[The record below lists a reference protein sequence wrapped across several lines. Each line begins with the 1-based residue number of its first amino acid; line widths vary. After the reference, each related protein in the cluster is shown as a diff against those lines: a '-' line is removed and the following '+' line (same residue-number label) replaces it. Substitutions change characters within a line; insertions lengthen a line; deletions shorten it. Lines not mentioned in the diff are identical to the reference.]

1 MLMKGEPVV
10 GIQPAVMQWARESI
24 GLTVEDVA
32 ERIAKRPDDISKWE
46 SGADAPTY
54 VQLERLAYE
63 VYKRPI
69 AVFFLPEPPQ
79 EHRPQ
84 SEFRTLPAF
93 DLNNLASDTFLHIRK
108 AHAYQIALAELFD
121 GKNPAERKIWQVCPL
136 DLFHSPANAAI
147 AIRRELGITVEAQAK
162 WSDDSDA
169 LQHWRQLIE
178 HSGVFVFKNS
188 FKQKEISGFC
198 LRDDEFPLI
207 YLNNS
212 TTKTRQI
219 FSLLHELAHL
229 LFNVNGLSKFDQSY
243 VGHLP
248 QHERKI
254 EVFCNAV
261 ASEILIPSSD
271 FDKQVANLT
280 GTFNNTADA
289 VFSQLARRYGVS
301 REVVLRRFLDLGR
314 VDQQFY
320 EEKAAEWTGQIKKVK
335 GGGDW
340 YATTGTY
347 ISDRMLNEVFGQYF
361 RNKVSTAQAAEYLGV
376 APKNL
381 SGLEERI
388 LKRIAQ

>member
-1 MLMKGEPVV
+1 M
-10 GIQPAVMQWARESI
+10 
-24 GLTVEDVA
+24 TVEDVA
-32 ERIAKRPDDISKWE
+32 ERIAKRPDDITNWE
-46 SGADAPTY
+46 SGKEAPTY

-93 DLNNLASDTFLHIRK
+93 ELKNLASDTFLHIRK

-121 GKNPAERKIWQVCPL
+121 GKNPAERRIWQSCPL
-136 DLFHSPANAAI
+136 NLQDSPVTAAV
-147 AIRRELGITVEAQAK
+147 AIRRELGITLEAQAK
-162 WSDDSDA
+162 WGDDSEA
-169 LQHWRQLIE
+169 LLCWRQAIE
-178 HSGVFVFKNS
+178 SRGVFVFKNA

-198 LRDDEFPLI
+198 LRDDQFPLV

-229 LFNVNGLSKFDQSY
+229 LFNVNGLSKFDHSY
-243 VGHLP
+243 IGRLP
-248 QHERKI
+248 QHEKRI

-261 ASEILIPSSD
+261 ASEVLIPGAD
-271 FDKQVANLT
+271 FDKQVAGLPHDLS
-280 GTFNNTADA
+280 DA
-289 VFSQLARRYGVS
+289 SDQVFSKLARRYGVS
-301 REVVLRRFLDLGR
+301 REAVLRRFLDLGR
-314 VDQQFY
+314 VDQSFY
-320 EEKAAEWTGQIKKVK
+320 EDKAAEWTAQIKKGK
-335 GGGDW
+335 GGDW

-347 ISDRMLNEVFGQYF
+347 ISDRMLVEVFSRYF
-361 RNKVSTAQAAEYLGV
+361 RKQVSSSQAAEYLGV

-381 SGLEERI
+381 SGLEERV
-388 LKRIAQ
+388 LKRNAQ

>member
-1 MLMKGEPVV
+1 MRGEPVV

-32 ERIAKRPDDISKWE
+32 ERISKRPDDISNWE
-46 SGADAPTY
+46 SGTDAPTY

-69 AVFFLPEPPQ
+69 AVFFLPKPPE

-93 DLNNLASDTFLHIRK
+93 DLKNLASDTFLHIRK

-121 GKNPAERKIWQVCPL
+121 GRNPAQRKLWEDCPL
-136 DLFHSPANAAI
+136 DLRDSPANAAS
-147 AIRRELGITVEAQAK
+147 AIRQELGITVEGQAR
-162 WSDDSDA
+162 WGDDADA
-169 LQHWRQLIE
+169 LLQWRQAVERRGI
-178 HSGVFVFKNS
+178 FVFKNS
-188 FKQKEISGFC
+188 FMQKEISGFC

-229 LFNVNGLSKFDQSY
+229 LFNVNGLSKFDHSY
-243 VGHLP
+243 VRQLP

-261 ASEILIPSSD
+261 ASEVLIPGSD
-271 FDKQVANLT
+271 FERQAASLPSDLT
-280 GTFNNTADA
+280 HASDA
-289 VFSQLARRYGVS
+289 VFSNLAQHYGVS
-301 REVVLRRFLDLGR
+301 REAILRRFLDLGR
-314 VDQQFY
+314 VDQAFY
-320 EEKAAEWTGQIKKVK
+320 EEKVAEWTGQLKKAK

-340 YATTGTY
+340 YATTRTY
-347 ISDRMLNEVFGQYF
+347 ISDRMLNEVFGRYF
-361 RNKVSTAQAAEYLGV
+361 RNQVSAVQAAEYLGV

-381 SGLEERI
+381 PGLEERV
-388 LKRIAQ
+388 LKRTAQ

>member
-1 MLMKGEPVV
+1 MRGEPVV

-32 ERIAKRPDDISKWE
+32 ERLARRPHDISNWE
-46 SGADAPTY
+46 SGVDAPTY

-69 AVFFLPEPPQ
+69 AIFFLPKPPQ

-93 DLNNLASDTFLHIRK
+93 DLKNLASDTFLHIRK
-108 AHAYQIALAELFD
+108 AHAYQIALIELFG

-136 DLFHSPANAAI
+136 DLRHSPAHAAL
-147 AIRRELGITVEAQAK
+147 AIRRELGITVEEQAK
-162 WSDDSDA
+162 WGDDSDA
-169 LQHWRQLIE
+169 LQRWRQVIE
-178 HSGVFVFKNS
+178 QWGVFVFKNS

-198 LRDDEFPLI
+198 LRNDEFPLI

-229 LFNVNGLSKFDQSY
+229 LFNVNGLSKFDQGY
-243 VGHLP
+243 VNNLP

-271 FDKQVANLT
+271 FDKQSANLPNDLT
-280 GTFNNTADA
+280 NASDV
-289 VFSQLARRYGVS
+289 VFSKLARHYGVS
-301 REVVLRRFLDLGR
+301 REAILRRFLNLGR

-320 EEKAAEWTGQIKKVK
+320 EEKAAEWTGQIKKAK

-347 ISDRMLNEVFGQYF
+347 ISDRMLSEVFGRYF
-361 RNKVSTAQAAEYLGV
+361 RSQVSAAQAAEYLGV

-381 SGLEERI
+381 PGLEERV
-388 LKRIAQ
+388 LKRAAQ

>member
-1 MLMKGEPVV
+1 MR
-10 GIQPAVMQWARESI
+10 WARESI
-24 GLTVEDVA
+24 GMTVEDVA
-32 ERIAKRPDDISKWE
+32 ERLARQPADISSWE

-69 AVFFLPEPPQ
+69 AIFFLPEPPQ

-108 AHAYQIALAELFD
+108 AHSYQIALAELFD
-121 GKNPAERKIWQVCPL
+121 GKNPADRKIWQVCPL
-136 DLFHSPANAAI
+136 ELRHSPVSAAA
-147 AIRRELGITVEAQAK
+147 AIRRELGITVEAQSK
-162 WSDDSDA
+162 WGDEGGA
-169 LQHWRQLIE
+169 LQQWRRAIE
-178 HSGVFVFKNS
+178 LRGVFVFKNS

-198 LRDDEFPLI
+198 LRDAEFPLI

-229 LFNVNGLSKFDQSY
+229 LFNINGLSKFDQSY
-243 VGHLP
+243 VNLLP
-248 QHERKI
+248 QHERKM

-261 ASEILIPSSD
+261 ASEVLIPSQDFERHASNLPADLTDASD
-271 FDKQVANLT
+271 V
-280 GTFNNTADA
+280 
-289 VFSQLARRYGVS
+289 VFSTLARRYGAS
-301 REVVLRRFLDLGR
+301 REVILRRFLDLGR
-314 VDQQFY
+314 VEQQFY
-320 EEKAAEWTGQIKKVK
+320 EEKAAEWTSQLKKGK

-347 ISDRMLNEVFGQYF
+347 ISDRMLKEVFGRYF
-361 RNKVSTAQAAEYLGV
+361 RNQVSAAQAAEYLGV

-381 SGLEERI
+381 AGLEERV
-388 LKRIAQ
+388 LKRTTR

>member
-1 MLMKGEPVV
+1 MRGEPVV

-32 ERIAKRPDDISKWE
+32 ERLAKRPDDISNWE

-136 DLFHSPANAAI
+136 DLRHSPANAAV
-147 AIRRELGITVEAQAK
+147 AIRRGLGITVEAQAK
-162 WSDDSDA
+162 WGDDTDA
-169 LQHWRQLIE
+169 LQHWRQAIE
-178 HSGVFVFKNS
+178 QRGVFVFKNS

-198 LRDDEFPLI
+198 LRDDEFPLV

-243 VGHLP
+243 VSHLP

-261 ASEILIPSSD
+261 ASEVLIPSSD
-271 FDKQVANLT
+271 FDRQVGNLPS
-280 GTFNNTADA
+280 NLNDASDA

-301 REVVLRRFLDLGR
+301 REAVLRRFLDLGR

-320 EEKAAEWTGQIKKVK
+320 EEKAAEWTGQFKKGK

-347 ISDRMLNEVFGQYF
+347 ISDRMLNEVFGRYF
-361 RNKVSTAQAAEYLGV
+361 RNQVSSAQAAEYLGV

-381 SGLEERI
+381 PGLEERV
-388 LKRIAQ
+388 LKRTAQ

>member
-1 MLMKGEPVV
+1 M
-10 GIQPAVMQWARESI
+10 
-24 GLTVEDVA
+24 TVEDVA
-32 ERIAKRPDDISKWE
+32 DRLAKRPDDISNWE

-69 AVFFLPEPPQ
+69 AIFFLPVPPQ

-93 DLNNLASDTFLHIRK
+93 DLKNLASDTFLHIRK
-108 AHAYQIALAELFD
+108 AHAYQIALSELFD
-121 GKNPAERKIWQVCPL
+121 GKSPADRKIWEVCPL
-136 DLFHSPANAAI
+136 DLRHSPKSAAV
-147 AIRRELGITVEAQAK
+147 AIRSELGITVEEQAK
-162 WSDDSDA
+162 WGADSDA
-169 LQHWRQLIE
+169 LKHWRQAIE
-178 HSGVFVFKNS
+178 RRGVFVFKNS

-198 LRDDEFPLI
+198 LRHDEFPLV

-243 VGHLP
+243 VGQLP
-248 QHERKI
+248 QHERKM

-261 ASEILIPSSD
+261 ASEVLMPSAD
-271 FDKQVANLT
+271 FDKQAANLP
-280 GTFNNTADA
+280 NNLKDAPDA
-289 VFSQLARRYGVS
+289 VFSALASRYGVS
-301 REVVLRRFLDLGR
+301 REAILRRFLDLGR
-314 VDQQFY
+314 VDQKFY
-320 EEKAAEWTGQIKKVK
+320 EEKAAEWIGQIKKAE
-335 GGGDW
+335 GGGNW

-347 ISDRMLNEVFGQYF
+347 ISDRMLSEVFGKYF
-361 RNKVSTAQAAEYLGV
+361 RNQVSAAQAADYLGV

-381 SGLEERI
+381 SGLEERV
-388 LKRIAQ
+388 LKRNAQ

>member
-1 MLMKGEPVV
+1 MRGEPVV

-24 GLTVEDVA
+24 GMTVEDVA
-32 ERIAKRPDDISKWE
+32 ERIAKRPDDITNWE
-46 SGADAPTY
+46 SGKEAPTY

-93 DLNNLASDTFLHIRK
+93 ELKNLASDTFLHIRK

-121 GKNPAERKIWQVCPL
+121 GKNPAERRIWQSCPL
-136 DLFHSPANAAI
+136 NLQDSPVTAAV
-147 AIRRELGITVEAQAK
+147 AIRRELGITLEAQAK
-162 WSDDSDA
+162 WGDDSEA
-169 LQHWRQLIE
+169 LLCWRQAIE
-178 HSGVFVFKNS
+178 SRGVFVFKNA

-198 LRDDEFPLI
+198 LRDDQFPLV

-229 LFNVNGLSKFDQSY
+229 LFNVNGLSKFDHSY
-243 VGHLP
+243 IGRLP
-248 QHERKI
+248 QHEKRI

-261 ASEILIPSSD
+261 ASEVLIPGAD
-271 FDKQVANLT
+271 FDKQVAGLPHDLS
-280 GTFNNTADA
+280 DA
-289 VFSQLARRYGVS
+289 SDQVFSKLARRYGVS
-301 REVVLRRFLDLGR
+301 REAVLRRFLDLGR
-314 VDQQFY
+314 VDQSFY
-320 EEKAAEWTGQIKKVK
+320 EDKAAEWTAQIKKGK
-335 GGGDW
+335 GGDW

-347 ISDRMLNEVFGQYF
+347 ISDRMLVEVFSRYF
-361 RNKVSTAQAAEYLGV
+361 RKQVSSSQAAEYLGV

-381 SGLEERI
+381 SGLEERV
-388 LKRIAQ
+388 LKRNAQ

>member
-1 MLMKGEPVV
+1 
-10 GIQPAVMQWARESI
+10 MQWARESI

-32 ERIAKRPDDISKWE
+32 GRIAKRPDDISNWE

-79 EHRPQ
+79 ERRPQ

-108 AHAYQIALAELFD
+108 AHAYQIALVELFD

-136 DLFHSPANAAI
+136 DLRHSPATAAV

-162 WSDDSDA
+162 WGDDSDA
-169 LQHWRQLIE
+169 LQHWRRAIE
-178 HSGVFVFKNS
+178 QRGVFVFKNS

-243 VGHLP
+243 VSHLP

-254 EVFCNAV
+254 EVFCNAA
-261 ASEILIPSSD
+261 ASEVLMPSSD
-271 FDKQVANLT
+271 FDKQVSDLPSNLT
-280 GTFNNTADA
+280 DA
-289 VFSQLARRYGVS
+289 SDVLFSKLARRYGVS
-301 REVVLRRFLDLGR
+301 REAVLRRFLDLGR
-314 VDQQFY
+314 VDEQFY
-320 EEKAAEWTGQIKKVK
+320 QEKAAEWTGQLKKMK

-347 ISDRMLNEVFGQYF
+347 ISDRMLTEVFGRYF
-361 RNKVSTAQAAEYLGV
+361 RNQVSSAQAAEYLGV

-381 SGLEERI
+381 PGLEERV
-388 LKRIAQ
+388 LKRTAQ

>member
-1 MLMKGEPVV
+1 MRGEPVV

-32 ERIAKRPDDISKWE
+32 ERLAKRPDDISNWE

-69 AVFFLPEPPQ
+69 AIFFLPEPPK

-93 DLNNLASDTFLHIRK
+93 DLKNLASDTFLHIRK

-121 GKNPAERKIWQVCPL
+121 GKNLAQRKIWQACPL
-136 DLFHSPANAAI
+136 DLRHSPANAAA
-147 AIRRELGITVEAQAK
+147 AIRRELGITVEEQSK
-162 WSDDSDA
+162 WGDDSDA
-169 LQHWRQLIE
+169 LQQWRQAIE
-178 HSGVFVFKNS
+178 RHGVFVFKNS

-198 LRDDEFPLI
+198 LRDDEFPLV

-243 VGHLP
+243 VSHLP

-261 ASEILIPSSD
+261 ASEVLMPSSD
-271 FDKQVANLT
+271 FNKQVASLPSDLT
-280 GTFNNTADA
+280 GASDA
-289 VFSQLARRYGVS
+289 VFSKLARHYGVS
-301 REVVLRRFLDLGR
+301 REAILRRFLDLGR
-314 VDQQFY
+314 VDQGFY
-320 EEKAAEWTGQIKKVK
+320 EEKAAEWSGQLKKAK

-347 ISDRMLNEVFGQYF
+347 ISDRMLSEVFGRYF
-361 RNKVSTAQAAEYLGV
+361 RNQVSAAQAAEYLGV

-381 SGLEERI
+381 PGLEERV
-388 LKRIAQ
+388 LKRTAQ

>member
-1 MLMKGEPVV
+1 MRGEPVV
-10 GIQPAVMQWARESI
+10 GIQPSVMQWARESI
-24 GLTVEDVA
+24 GLSVEDVA
-32 ERIAKRPDDISKWE
+32 ERLARQPDDINRWE
-46 SGADAPTY
+46 SGAEAPTY

-69 AVFFLPEPPQ
+69 AIFFLPEPPA

-84 SEFRTLPAF
+84 SEFRTLPTF

-108 AHAYQIALAELFD
+108 AHAYQIALADLYA
-121 GKNPAERKIWQVCPL
+121 GKNPAERKIWQLCPL
-136 DLFHSPANAAI
+136 DLRHTPANAAV
-147 AIRRELGITVEAQAK
+147 AIRQELGVSVEEQAK
-162 WSDDSDA
+162 SSDSDA
-169 LQHWRQLIE
+169 LQYWRQAIE
-178 HSGVFVFKNS
+178 RRGVFVFKNS

-198 LRDDEFPLI
+198 LRDDQFPLI

-229 LFNVNGLSKFDQSY
+229 LFNVNGLTKFDQSY
-243 VGHLP
+243 VEHLP

-261 ASEILIPSSD
+261 ASEVLIPSSD
-271 FDKQVANLT
+271 FEKEVAKLPGNLT
-280 GTFNNTADA
+280 DA
-289 VFSQLARRYGVS
+289 SDLVFAGLARRYGVS
-301 REVVLRRFLDLGR
+301 REAILRRFLDLGR
-314 VDQQFY
+314 VTRQFY
-320 EEKAAEWTGQIKKVK
+320 EEKAAEWTSQLKKGK

-347 ISDRMLNEVFGQYF
+347 ISDRMLTEVFGRYF
-361 RNKVSTAQAAEYLGV
+361 RNQVSSAQAAEYLGV

-381 SGLEERI
+381 AGLEERV
-388 LKRIAQ
+388 LKRTAQ

>member
-1 MLMKGEPVV
+1 
-10 GIQPAVMQWARESI
+10 MQWARESI

-32 ERIAKRPDDISKWE
+32 ERLAKRPDDISNWE

-63 VYKRPI
+63 LYKRPI

-84 SEFRTLPAF
+84 SAFRTVPAF

-136 DLFHSPANAAI
+136 DLRHSPANAAV
-147 AIRRELGITVEAQAK
+147 AIRRELGITIEAQAK
-162 WSDDSDA
+162 LGDDTDA
-169 LQHWRQLIE
+169 LQHWRQAIE
-178 HSGVFVFKNS
+178 QRGVFVFKNS

-198 LRDDEFPLI
+198 LRDDEFPLV

-243 VGHLP
+243 VNQLP

-261 ASEILIPSSD
+261 ASEVLIPSSD
-271 FDKQVANLT
+271 FDKQVANLPGDLT
-280 GTFNNTADA
+280 DA
-289 VFSQLARRYGVS
+289 SDGVFSKLARRYGVS
-301 REVVLRRFLDLGR
+301 REAVLRRFLDLGR

-320 EEKAAEWTGQIKKVK
+320 EEKVAEWTGQIKKAK

-347 ISDRMLNEVFGQYF
+347 ISDRMLSEVFGRYF
-361 RNKVSTAQAAEYLGV
+361 RNQVSSTQAAEYLGV

-381 SGLEERI
+381 PGLEERV
-388 LKRIAQ
+388 LKRTAQ

>member
-1 MLMKGEPVV
+1 MRGEPVA
-10 GIQPAVMQWARESI
+10 GIQPAVMQWARESV

-32 ERIAKRPDDISKWE
+32 ARLAKRPDDIANWE

-63 VYKRPI
+63 VYKRPLAI
-69 AVFFLPEPPQ
+69 FFLPEPPQ
-79 EHRPQ
+79 EQRPQ

-93 DLNNLASDTFLHIRK
+93 ELDNLASDTFLHIRK

-121 GKNPAERKIWQVCPL
+121 GQNPAERKMWHACPL
-136 DLFHSPANAAI
+136 NLSHSPSDAAV
-147 AIRRELGITVEAQAK
+147 AIRRELGITVEEQAK
-162 WSDDSDA
+162 WGDAEDA
-169 LQHWRQLIE
+169 LRHWRQAIE
-178 HSGVFVFKNS
+178 LHGVFVFKNS

-207 YLNNS
+207 YLNNG

-229 LFNVNGLSKFDQSY
+229 LFNVNGLSKFNQNY
-243 VGHLP
+243 VTQLP
-248 QHERKI
+248 LHERKI

-261 ASEILIPSSD
+261 ASEVLIPSAD
-271 FDKQVANLT
+271 FNKRVAELPSEMT
-280 GTFNNTADA
+280 DA
-289 VFSQLARRYGVS
+289 PDGVFSKLARRYGVS
-301 REVVLRRFLDLGR
+301 REAILRRFLDLGR
-314 VDQQFY
+314 VDQRFY
-320 EEKAAEWTGQIKKVK
+320 EEKAEEWTGQLKKSK

-347 ISDRMLNEVFGQYF
+347 ISDRMLTEVFGRYY
-361 RNKVSTAQAAEYLGV
+361 RNQVSAAQAAEYLGV

-381 SGLEERI
+381 SGLEERV
-388 LKRIAQ
+388 LKRAAQ

>member
-1 MLMKGEPVV
+1 MRGEPVV
-10 GIQPAVMQWARESI
+10 GIQPAVMQWARESV
-24 GLTVEDVA
+24 GLSVEDVA
-32 ERIAKRPDDISKWE
+32 GRLDKRPDDISNWE

-69 AVFFLPEPPQ
+69 AIFFLPAPPQ
-79 EHRPQ
+79 ENRPQ

-108 AHAYQIALAELFD
+108 AHAYQIALRELFD
-121 GKNPAERKIWQVCPL
+121 GKNPAERKIWRVCPL
-136 DLFHSPANAAI
+136 DLRHSPANAAV
-147 AIRRELGITVEAQAK
+147 AIRHELGITVEEQAK
-162 WSDDSDA
+162 WGDDSDA
-169 LQHWRQLIE
+169 LQYWRQAIE
-178 HSGVFVFKNS
+178 RRGVFVFKNS

-229 LFNVNGLSKFDQSY
+229 LFNINGLSKFDQSY
-243 VGHLP
+243 VTQLP

-261 ASEILIPSSD
+261 ASEVLMPGPD
-271 FDKQVANLT
+271 FNRQVANLP
-280 GTFNNTADA
+280 ADLSDAPDA
-289 VFSQLARRYGVS
+289 VFSKLARRYGVS
-301 REVVLRRFLDLGR
+301 REAVLRRFLDLGR
-314 VDQQFY
+314 VGQQFY
-320 EEKAAEWTGQIKKVK
+320 EQKAAEWTGQIKKAK

-347 ISDRMLNEVFGQYF
+347 VSDRMLTEVFGRYF
-361 RNKVSTAQAAEYLGV
+361 RNQVSAAQAAEYLGV

-381 SGLEERI
+381 AGLEERV
-388 LKRIAQ
+388 LKRTAR

>member
-1 MLMKGEPVV
+1 
-10 GIQPAVMQWARESI
+10 MQWARESI

-32 ERIAKRPDDISKWE
+32 ERIAKRPNDISNWE

-69 AVFFLPEPPQ
+69 AIFFLPEPPQ

-108 AHAYQIALAELFD
+108 AHAYQIALVELFD
-121 GKNPAERKIWQVCPL
+121 GKNPAERKIWQICPL
-136 DLFHSPANAAI
+136 DLRQFPANAAV

-162 WSDDSDA
+162 WGDDSDA
-169 LQHWRQLIE
+169 LQHWRQAIE
-178 HSGVFVFKNS
+178 QRGVFVFKSS

-198 LRDDEFPLI
+198 LRHDEFPLI

-243 VGHLP
+243 VSHLP

-261 ASEILIPSSD
+261 ASEVLIPSSD
-271 FDKQVANLT
+271 FDKQAANLPSNLT
-280 GTFNNTADA
+280 DVSDV
-289 VFSQLARRYGVS
+289 VFSKLARRYGVS
-301 REVVLRRFLDLGR
+301 REAVLRRFLDLGR

-320 EEKAAEWTGQIKKVK
+320 EEKAAEWTGQLKKTK

-347 ISDRMLNEVFGQYF
+347 ISDRMLSEVFGRYF
-361 RNKVSTAQAAEYLGV
+361 RNQVSSTQAADYLGI

-381 SGLEERI
+381 PGLEERV
-388 LKRIAQ
+388 LKRTAQ